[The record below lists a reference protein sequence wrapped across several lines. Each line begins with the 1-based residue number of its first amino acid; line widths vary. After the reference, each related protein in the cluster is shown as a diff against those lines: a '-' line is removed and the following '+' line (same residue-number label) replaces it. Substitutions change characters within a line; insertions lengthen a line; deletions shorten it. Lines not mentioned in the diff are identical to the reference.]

1 MYFRP
6 YIEKASEWLK
16 KQNIDNVKDLSRLT
30 LACDLWGIENHY
42 AAKLIYKKRNSSWN
56 NSVRDTSRACSSLAN
71 IGIIFPDTEEWLL
84 NQKTNDSWNKDVYN
98 TAYALIALSD
108 MDVSENIGCN
118 WIIENYGSYWEHVG
132 TTSLVITALV
142 KQEKLLSSKHYQN
155 FIQNRAEWILSQSD
169 KDGGWSYIS
178 TSNLA
183 IQALMFAG
191 YINQL
196 KPHIQWLLD
205 NFNENGYWGYN
216 NKKVIATAWSLMTL
230 AMYNSYKF

>member
-6 YIEKASEWLK
+6 YIKKSLEWLK
-16 KQNIDNVKDLSRLT
+16 KQKIDNVKDLSRLT
-30 LACDLWGIENHY
+30 VACDLWGIENHY
-42 AAKLIYKKRNSSWN
+42 AAKLIHKKHNSSWN
-56 NSVRDTSRACSSLAN
+56 NSIRDTSRACSALAN
-71 IGIIFPDTEEWLL
+71 IGIIFPDAKEWLL
-84 NQKTNDSWNKDVYN
+84 NQKTDDSWNKDVYD

-108 MDVSENIGCN
+108 MDVSENIGCD
-118 WIIENYGSYWEHVG
+118 WLIENYDTNWEHVG

-142 KQEKLLSSKHYQN
+142 KQEKLLSSNHYQN

-169 KDGGWSYIS
+169 KGGGWSYIS

-183 IQALMFAG
+183 IQALMLAG
-191 YINQL
+191 YRNQL

-230 AMYNSYKF
+230 ALYNSHEF